1 MFKRTIRPALTS
13 LLALAVVTG
22 LVGPAGA
29 RTTAIDY
36 GSGPIGD
43 WTTGAHGTLGD
54 VTEADGDPVADV
66 FVVGDSLTTLG
77 RSDLIAAV
85 NAEGHSVAVNYWSG
99 RPTAPAVDWVLSL
112 TTKPK
117 ILVMATGTNDLF
129 DPSVMTT
136 QITRLLAGVPS
147 TTKVLWVD
155 THASRWSQS
164 ATVQVADQRN
174 SGWVNVQIHDK
185 LGPARVVPWSRWLQY
200 RGPAYITNYL
210 SDGVHPKEGTG
221 TAFWAEVIMK
231 SLRPL
236 LATTKTN

>member
-36 GSGPIGD
+36 GSGAIGD
-43 WTTGAHGTLGD
+43 WTTMAHGTLGD

-77 RSDLIAAV
+77 RSDLIAAA

-117 ILVMATGTNDLF
+117 ILVMATGTNDIF

-155 THASRWSQS
+155 THASRWSKP
-164 ATVQVADQRN
+164 ADVQVADQRN

-185 LGPARVVPWSRWLQY
+185 LGSARVIPWSRWLQY

-210 SDGVHPKEGTG
+210 SDGIHPKAGTG

-236 LATTKTN
+236 WS

>member
-1 MFKRTIRPALTS
+1 MFKRTLRPALTS

-29 RTTAIDY
+29 RTTAIDF
-36 GSGPIGD
+36 GSGAIGD
-43 WTTGAHGTLGD
+43 WTGNAHGTIGD
-54 VTEADGDPVADV
+54 VTEADGTPVADV
-66 FVVGDSLTTLG
+66 FVVGDSITTLG
-77 RSDLIAAV
+77 RSDLISAV

-117 ILVMATGTNDLF
+117 ILVMATGTNDIF

-136 QITRLLAGVPS
+136 QINRLLAGVPS

-155 THASRWSQS
+155 THASRWSES
-164 ATVQVADQRN
+164 AAVQVADQRN
-174 SGWVNVQIHDK
+174 SGWVNLQIHDTM
-185 LGPARVVPWSRWLQY
+185 GPDRIIPWSRWLQY
-200 RGPAYITNYL
+200 RGQSYITYYL
-210 SDGVHPKEGTG
+210 SDGVHPKAGVG

-236 LATTKTN
+236 LAG